1 MFYRKYCMRRCNSG
15 NILSCLGCN
24 LGSLIVGNI
33 VPLGRHDSQCN
44 GIQQNDTQ
52 INIMLRVAIFLII
65 LTVVTLIVIMA
76 F

>member
-1 MFYRKYCMRRCNSG
+1 MGACNSG

-33 VPLGRHDSQCN
+33 VPLGRHDSQQN

-52 INIMLRVAIFLII
+52 IKIMLSVAFFSYNPQCCNTDCCGDI
-65 LTVVTLIVIMA
+65 LGSR
-76 F
+76 